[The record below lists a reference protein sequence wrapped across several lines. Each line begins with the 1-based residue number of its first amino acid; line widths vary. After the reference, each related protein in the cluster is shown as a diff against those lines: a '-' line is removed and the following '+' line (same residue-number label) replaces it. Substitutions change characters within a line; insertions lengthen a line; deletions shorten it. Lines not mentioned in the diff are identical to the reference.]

1 MADEDNDIELGNA
14 LEGATPEDL
23 GDRKK
28 KKFLSDKIAR
38 VLVYVASG
46 IIAVLL
52 TITISVITFRVLDK
66 GSINRSFAE
75 VSKEYETIPEPYIY
89 FTMIPQIRGVTR
101 DQSPHSIIVKVEI
114 GYKEGE
120 PQVQTELVA
129 RTAQL
134 TDIIRNYFSQKTA
147 AELAPER
154 EHIVKTELKDLIN
167 RVLSQGKV
175 YDIIFPELQVY
186 EF

>member
-1 MADEDNDIELGNA
+1 MADEDIELGNA
-14 LEGATPEDL
+14 LEAASPDEMGEP
-23 GDRKK
+23 KK
-28 KKFLSDKIAR
+28 KRFISDKIAR

-46 IIAVLL
+46 IIAIIL
-52 TITISVITFRVLDK
+52 TITISVVTFRVLDK
-66 GSINRSFAE
+66 GSVNRSFAE
-75 VSKEYETIPEPYIY
+75 VSQAYETIPEPYTY
-89 FTMIPQIRGVTR
+89 YTLIPQIRGVTR
-101 DQSPHSIIVKVEI
+101 DQSPHSVIVKVDI
-114 GYKEGE
+114 GYKEGDS
-120 PQVQTELVA
+120 QVQTELVA

-154 EHIVKTELKDLIN
+154 EHIIKTELKDLVN

-175 YDIIFPELQVY
+175 QDIIFPELQVY

>member
-1 MADEDNDIELGNA
+1 MAEDDIELGNA
-14 LEGATPEDL
+14 LEGSDVENL
-23 GDRKK
+23 GGTKRRR
-28 KKFLSDKIAR
+28 FLSDRVAKI
-38 VLVYVASG
+38 LVYILAG
-46 IIAVLL
+46 IIGILL

-66 GSINRSFAE
+66 GSVNRSFAE
-75 VSKEYETIPEPYIY
+75 VSEAYETIPEPYVY

-101 DQSPHSIIVKVEI
+101 DQSPHSVIVKVDI
-114 GYKEGE
+114 GYNTGDS
-120 PQVQTELVA
+120 QVQTELVA

-147 AELAPER
+147 VELAPER
-154 EHIVKTELKDLIN
+154 EHIIKTELKDLVN

-175 YDIIFPELQVY
+175 QDIIFPELQVY